1 MSITKQQLVD
11 QVCQLLTEGAGIR
24 IYGPASNVVTV
35 ADRKAAES
43 KSIEFLEAALMQLK
57 SEQTRIATLNSPEVQ
72 QINENRRRD
81 RDEFLRN
88 EAWSKIFRTVLPGN
102 KIAVDNAANRGVIES
117 WLHPH
122 ESLSPEVFLKAITE
136 TPRLIGQ
143 LVVQTADVL
152 DPKKQRQ
159 AASAQAEKDRRIFE
173 NTAKRFELYSIN
185 EANWNVIHSTLGP
198 GLSEYQIQQA
208 VESGAVRLTPATS
221 SEIQEWRQGLAEQRQ
236 DWLVNRASPAELRA
250 AANAEAEQRRVAA
263 AKQQA
268 DQQLEAAIVRDSVM
282 GFPPL
287 PEDWRGQ
294 KLDAAFIKACD
305 VQTHKLLSKRFGS
318 AALDLRLRGLK

>member
-24 IYGPASNVVTV
+24 IYGPASNVITV
-35 ADRKAAES
+35 ADRKLAES
-43 KSIEFLEAALMQLK
+43 KSVEFLENALLQLQK
-57 SEQTRIATLNSPEVQ
+57 EQIRIAAANSTEVQ
-72 QINENRRRD
+72 QINEARRRD
-81 RDEFLRN
+81 QEQFQRDM
-88 EAWSKIFRTVLPGN
+88 AWNNIFRTVLPGN

-122 ESLSPEVFLKAITE
+122 ETLSAEVFLKAITE
-136 TPRLIGQ
+136 TPRLVNQ
-143 LVVQTADVL
+143 LVLQSADVL

-159 AASAQAEKDRRIFE
+159 AASAQAEEDRRIFE

-198 GLSEYQIQQA
+198 GLSEFQIQNA
-208 VESGAVRLTPATS
+208 VDSGAVRLTPATS
-221 SEIQEWRQGLAEQRQ
+221 SEIQEWRQELAEQRA
-236 DWLVNRASPAELRA
+236 DYLTHHASPAELRA
-250 AANAEAEQRRVAA
+250 AANQESEQRRLAA
-263 AKQQA
+263 AQQQA

-294 KLDAAFIKACD
+294 KLDATFIKMCD
-305 VQTHKLLSKRFGS
+305 VATHKLLLKRFGS
-318 AALDLRLRGLK
+318 AQLDMRLRGVK